1 MVFHE
6 PHLQAVH
13 AKLKTNEA
21 RRLKMQPRNMQ
32 ALIKMAL
39 QFGIEKIIN
48 EINCVLSRMKL
59 PWWWH
64 FAWVWAL
71 RWQRVCAVLHKITL
85 NTLLLGRNNVGNTM
99 HIEYTS
105 NREAN
110 FWLDW
115 TNAWNVGMLIYFDQV
130 STMVRRIKS
139 LVTFTPLWN
148 PSPNQDEL
156 ICRPP
161 PQLSGLICLLSLQRC
176 SQRLLKL
183 VITLVYG
190 ITMLIFKGNDAFL

>member
-1 MVFHE
+1 M
-6 PHLQAVH
+6 
-13 AKLKTNEA
+13 
-21 RRLKMQPRNMQ
+21 
-32 ALIKMAL
+32 
-39 QFGIEKIIN
+39 
-48 EINCVLSRMKL
+48 
-59 PWWWH
+59 
-64 FAWVWAL
+64 
-71 RWQRVCAVLHKITL
+71 HKITL

-110 FWLDW
+110 FWVDW
-115 TNAWNVGMLIYFDQV
+115 MNAWNVDMLILWSSID
-130 STMVRRIKS
+130 TMVRRITS

-161 PQLSGLICLLSLQRC
+161 PQPSGLICLLSLQRC
-176 SQRLLKL
+176 RQRVLKL

-190 ITMLIFKGNDAFL
+190 ITMFVCKGNVKWCIFCKELGRNLSWPNPIQSGSQAVVYQGSDQKLPFRTNEARTEWKSDADVTKKWKWKWKKWHWMAATKMVRL